1 MQEGMQMFQNLEL
14 MNLATYGGT
23 AKQLFLNKKN
33 QFLIKKSFRF

>member
-23 AKQLFLNKKN
+23 AKQLFLNKKKSIFN
-33 QFLIKKSFRF
+33 KKKF